1 MGRAWTPSSW
11 ASLSSPSRPPRYPG
25 GLLLACGTL
34 FICTATLWPFTFAFR
49 PMDWRQFIGAF
60 ALEPSTLLDL
70 PRNIILFVPF
80 GMGVAWLLEGR
91 GISRSLNLVLTG
103 AAGLAMTLCVESLQ
117 VFLPG
122 RTPNL
127 SDVWSN
133 VCGAIAGVALLHTA
147 PRLFAW
153 LRASA
158 RRGPVLAATVIVSAN
173 VKLAVTIS
181 LALMSGVVSQPF
193 TVGPRPLVSAAGK
206 EGTPPTA
213 IRDVIVLNRAVDQH
227 QQLQLLDGRLPAE
240 LVDAVVA
247 GAAPERNPVANPAR
261 LDTSF
266 TIALT
271 LDPLGHA
278 EGKRGPLLSVA
289 GEDAT
294 DHVVIA
300 QDETRMALRWRSR
313 FDRGTAARTELEF
326 PGVLDP
332 TPRPRRVI
340 VTVRGVTA
348 SVRTSDGAGNGD
360 VLLGPE
366 ATLSALLREADY
378 WPLTLRHVAF
388 WRALITF
395 AAIVFALPALLLGA
409 VLGRHRALLAAACGI
424 VLPALCSEAVVAF
437 HGPHTLRVIAILTG
451 AAVTAAGFAA
461 GRLASRRFGLDARTE
476 LSPGPL
482 PVMTSERRQSTA

>member
-11 ASLSSPSRPPRYPG
+11 ASLSSPSRPPHYRG

-34 FICTATLWPFTFAFR
+34 FICAATLWPFTFAFR
-49 PMDWRQFIGAF
+49 AMDWRQFIGAF
-60 ALEPSTLLDL
+60 ALDPSTLLDL

-91 GISRSLNLVLTG
+91 GIPRRQSLVLTG

-122 RTPNL
+122 RTPNV

-133 VCGAIAGVALLHTA
+133 ALGALAGVAVLRTA
-147 PRLFAW
+147 PRMFAW

-173 VKLAVTIS
+173 VKLAVTIA

-193 TVGPRPLVSAAGK
+193 TVGPRPLIGAA
-206 EGTPPTA
+206 EGTPLTA
-213 IRDVIVLNRAVDQH
+213 IRDVIVLNRAVDQ
-227 QQLQLLDGRLPAE
+227 QEQLQLLAGRLPSE

-278 EGKRGPLLSVA
+278 EGTRGPLLSVA

-294 DHVVIA
+294 DRIVIA

-409 VLGRHRALLAAACGI
+409 VLGRHRAVLPAAVGI
-424 VLPALCSEAVVAF
+424 VLPALCSEVVVAF
-437 HGPHTLRVIAILTG
+437 HGPHTLRLIAIVTG

-461 GRLASRRFGLDARTE
+461 GRLASRRFGPDARME
-476 LSPGPL
+476 LTPGPL
-482 PVMTSERRQSTA
+482 PAMTSERRQSTA